1 MAIKQYRVDGRM
13 LHGQVCTAYGRVL
26 SINEYIVINE
36 AVAND
41 ELQVSLLEMA
51 AMTSY
56 VRVVSPKEAYEIIS
70 NNDFEGTSTLIV
82 FKEIDDAVELI
93 ELGLKIDAIQIG
105 GMYEKK
111 GRDRKQYDTAL
122 FADDNDIACFRKLED
137 AGVDLTFQLVPD
149 YQEKKLS
156 NLVKY

>member
-56 VRVVSPKEAYEIIS
+56 VRVVSPKEAYEIIL
-70 NNDFEGTSTLIV
+70 NDDFEGSSTLIV
-82 FKEIDDAVELI
+82 FKEIDDAVELV

-111 GRDRKQYDTAL
+111 GRERKQYDTAL
-122 FADDNDIACFRKLED
+122 FADDGDIACFRKLED
-137 AGVDLTFQLVPD
+137 AGIDLTFQLVPD

-156 NLVKY
+156 NLIKY

>member
-111 GRDRKQYDTAL
+111 GRARKQYDTAL

-156 NLVKY
+156 NLIKY

>member
-13 LHGQVCTAYGRVL
+13 LHGQVCTAYGRL
-26 SINEYIVINE
+26 FSINEYIVINE
-36 AVAND
+36 AIAND

-56 VRVVSPKEAYEIIS
+56 VRIVSPKEAYEIIT
-70 NNDFEGTSTLIV
+70 NEDFEGSSTMIV
-82 FKEIDDAVELI
+82 FKEIDDAVELV

-122 FADDNDIACFRKLED
+122 FADDNDLACFRKLED

-156 NLVKY
+156 NLIKY

>member
-36 AVAND
+36 TVAND
-41 ELQVSLLEMA
+41 ELQVALLEMA

-82 FKEIDDAVELI
+82 FKEIDDAVELV

-111 GRDRKQYDTAL
+111 ERDRKQYDTAL

-149 YQEKKLS
+149 YQEKRLS
-156 NLVKY
+156 NLIKY